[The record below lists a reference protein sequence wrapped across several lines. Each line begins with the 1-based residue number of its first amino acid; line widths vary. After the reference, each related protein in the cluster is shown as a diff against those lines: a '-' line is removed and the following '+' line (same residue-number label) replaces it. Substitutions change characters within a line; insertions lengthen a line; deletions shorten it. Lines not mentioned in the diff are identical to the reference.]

1 MLIQWEVLGWHFDVT
16 VHAHLAGGLGERM
29 RAVTG
34 SALGLWVEEDVGVP
48 LSCRLVTFMVSTV
61 SAQEVLVALPS
72 FSHLSEMP
80 NRSLRAP
87 LIAMMQSENVNP
99 VITTPLAQGVGLGRV
114 FKNRLPPPVA
124 DEMTLDEI
132 RGGVVSS

>member
-1 MLIQWEVLGWHFDVT
+1 MGWHFDVV
-16 VHAHLAGGLGERM
+16 VHMHLAGGLGEQM
-29 RAVTG
+29 QAVTG
-34 SALGLWVEEDVGVP
+34 SVLGLWVEEDVGVP
-48 LSCRLVTFMVSTV
+48 LSCHLVTFMVLTV

-80 NRSLRAP
+80 NCSLHAP
-87 LIAMMQSENVNP
+87 LIAMMQSENMNP
-99 VITTPLAQGVGLGRV
+99 VITTPLAQGVSLSRV
-114 FKNRLPPPVA
+114 FKNHLLPLVA